1 MNFNLASPSNN
12 GNEFTIQFKEP
23 ISIAENSK
31 IKLNFAELVRDKEVI
46 LTEDAEL
53 TMSVNPLDMI
63 PTAPPAAP
71 NAQNLPFNNQTSASK
86 TLTIAKG
93 DYTFVQFRD
102 KIEDTLI
109 LLLAGSNLDSTYEV
123 YVDNDENEAVLTI
136 GIMPVTTNTRAL
148 GDMVFSATHEHDATN
163 GAGGFQAYTTN
174 NAAGAYDNYAIA
186 DNHFNHYIANSSL
199 GAADTEDGN
208 LETTTENNAYIY
220 AESIKTISDQSG
232 EGNIFFGLY
241 SAEYANGIGGA
252 PPTRTNGNNP
262 PVLSA
267 AGIPR
272 CFVGVELTGDGQGA
286 ILYYA
291 KDAAGNLI
299 TTWNDINREIGDMYP
314 VARIPL
320 SSFTITDKWKVI
332 LGTEIDNTANEPKIR
347 VKVGSYQGNKYRSL
361 WDSQA
366 ENKNLPYQLMVGNTT
381 VYDNANALNSQI
393 PFNVFA
399 SVKQTQA
406 GNGFEE
412 LQFKEFDKTTGSGS
426 DANPNSYVKKINIL
440 LSTEVARA
448 IGVRET
454 LSIRPNQYT
463 PANKDAI
470 VADLDYTWKK
480 NNYSILL
487 DLPLN
492 NFKNRQGTSNTAK
505 SAAIR
510 KQVLANIP
518 AAFATGETIQS
529 IQPNIGNAEVITVYQ
544 PYNVIQ
550 NSLKNNP
557 LEINSMSFH
566 IVDMMTEQTATEIK
580 RSVINFTIE

>member
-46 LTEDAEL
+46 LTEDGEL
-53 TMSVNPLDMI
+53 TLSVNPLDMI

-71 NAQNLPFNNQTSASK
+71 NAQNLPFDTQTSASK
-86 TLTIAKG
+86 TATIAKG

-102 KIEDTLI
+102 KIEATLVT
-109 LLLAGSNLDSTYEV
+109 LLQGSNLDHAYEV
-123 YVDNDENEAVLTI
+123 YVDNDENEAVLTV
-136 GIMPVTTNTRAL
+136 GFMPVTTDTRAL
-148 GDMVFSATHEHDATN
+148 GDMVFSGTHQHDATN
-163 GAGGFQAYTTN
+163 GPGGEVAYTTN
-174 NAAGAYDNYAIA
+174 NTAGAYDNYAIA
-186 DNHFNHYIANSSL
+186 RKHFNHYIDNASL
-199 GAADTEDGN
+199 GSDLTTDQN
-208 LETTTENNAYIY
+208 LKITTENNAYIY
-220 AESIKTISDQSG
+220 AESINTISTQG
-232 EGNIFFGLY
+232 GQGNIFLGLY

-314 VARIPL
+314 VARIPM
-320 SSFTITDKWKVI
+320 SSFEITDKWKII
-332 LGTEIDNTANEPKIR
+332 LGTEIDNRKDEPKIR
-347 VKVGSYQGNKYRSL
+347 VKLGSYQGNEYISL

-399 SVKQTQA
+399 SVKQTTA
-406 GNGFEE
+406 GNGFQEI
-412 LQFKEFDKTTGSGS
+412 QFKEFDKTSGSGS
-426 DANPNSYVKKINIL
+426 D
-440 LSTEVARA
+440 
-448 IGVRET
+448 
-454 LSIRPNQYT
+454 
-463 PANKDAI
+463 
-470 VADLDYTWKK
+470 
-480 NNYSILL
+480 
-487 DLPLN
+487 
-492 NFKNRQGTSNTAK
+492 
-505 SAAIR
+505 
-510 KQVLANIP
+510 
-518 AAFATGETIQS
+518 
-529 IQPNIGNAEVITVYQ
+529 
-544 PYNVIQ
+544 
-550 NSLKNNP
+550 
-557 LEINSMSFH
+557 
-566 IVDMMTEQTATEIK
+566 
-580 RSVINFTIE
+580 

>member
-46 LTEDAEL
+46 LTEDGEL
-53 TMSVNPLDMI
+53 TLSVNPLDMI

-71 NAQNLPFNNQTSASK
+71 NAQNLPFDTQTAASK
-86 TLTIAKG
+86 TATIAKG

-102 KIEDTLI
+102 LIESTLVT
-109 LLLAGSNLDSTYEV
+109 LLQGSNLDSTYEV
-123 YVDNDENEAVLTI
+123 YVDNDENEAVLTV
-136 GIMPVTTNTRAL
+136 GIMPVTTQTRPL
-148 GDMVFSATHEHDATN
+148 GDMVFSGTHEHDATK
-163 GAGGFQAYTTN
+163 GAGGDKAYTTN
-174 NAAGAYDNYAIA
+174 NTAGAYDNYAIA
-186 DNHFNHYIANSSL
+186 ENHYNHYVANSSL
-199 GAADTEDGN
+199 GAADTKDGN
-208 LETTTENNAYIY
+208 LETTTDNNAYIY
-220 AESIKTISDQSG
+220 AESIKTISDQST

-241 SAEYANGIGGA
+241 GAEYANGIGGA
-252 PPTRTNGNNP
+252 PPARTNGNNP

-272 CFVGVELTGDGQGA
+272 CFVGVELTGNGQGA

-291 KDAAGNLI
+291 EDAAGNLI

-320 SSFTITDKWKVI
+320 TSFTVTDKWKVI
-332 LGTEIDNTANEPKIR
+332 LGTEIDNTADEPKIR
-347 VKVGSYQGNKYRSL
+347 VKLGSYQGNDYISL

-412 LQFKEFDKTTGSGS
+412 LQFKEFSKTSGTGS
-426 DANPNSYVKKINIL
+426 DANPNSYVKKINII
-440 LSTEVARA
+440 LSTEVSRA
-448 IGVRET
+448 IGVRDT
-454 LSIRPNQYT
+454 LTVRPNQYT
-463 PANKDAI
+463 PANKAAI

-544 PYNVIQ
+544 PYNVIES
-550 NSLKNNP
+550 SLKNNP

-566 IVDMMTEQTATEIK
+566 IVDMLSEQTATEIK

>member
-46 LTEDAEL
+46 LTEDGEL
-53 TMSVNPLDMI
+53 TLSVNPLDMI

-71 NAQNLPFNNQTSASK
+71 NAQNLPFDTQTSASK
-86 TLTIAKG
+86 TATIAKG

-102 KIEDTLI
+102 KIEATLVT
-109 LLLAGSNLDSTYEV
+109 LLQGSNLDHAYEV
-123 YVDNDENEAVLTI
+123 YVDNDENEAVLTV
-136 GIMPVTTNTRAL
+136 GIMPVTTDTRAL
-148 GDMVFSATHEHDATN
+148 GDMVFSGTHQHDASN
-163 GAGGFQAYTTN
+163 GPGGEVAYTTN
-174 NAAGAYDNYAIA
+174 NTAGAYDNYAIA
-186 DNHFNHYIANSSL
+186 RKHFNHYIDNASL
-199 GAADTEDGN
+199 GSALTTDQN
-208 LETTTENNAYIY
+208 LKITTENNAYIY
-220 AESIKTISDQSG
+220 AESINTISTQG
-232 EGNIFFGLY
+232 GQGNIFLGLY

-252 PPTRTNGNNP
+252 PPARTNGNNP

-314 VARIPL
+314 VARIPM
-320 SSFTITDKWKVI
+320 SSFEITDKWKII
-332 LGTEIDNTANEPKIR
+332 LGTEIDNRKDEPKIR
-347 VKVGSYQGNKYRSL
+347 VKLGSYQGNEYISL

-399 SVKQTQA
+399 SVKQTVA

-412 LQFKEFDKTTGSGS
+412 IQFKEFDKTTGSGS

-440 LSTEVARA
+440 LSTEVSRA
-448 IGVRET
+448 IGVRDT
-454 LSIRPNQYT
+454 LTVRPNQYT
-463 PANKDAI
+463 VANKAAI

-544 PYNVIQ
+544 PYNVIES
-550 NSLKNNP
+550 SLKNNP

-566 IVDMMTEQTATEIK
+566 IVDMLSEQTATEIK